1 GANEPALTLIN
12 VSVADAGVYTAA
24 VTNMYGTTTS
34 AEATVAI
41 NAVPVLTRPLNNA
54 VATAGDP
61 VVLSADFV
69 GYPPPAYTWRKN
81 GTVIAGA
88 SGSSYSFLAAADSG
102 GTYSVTADNGL
113 GTASSSA
120 TVTLEE
126 AASGLLSI
134 SSTNASIT
142 ENFDSLGK
150 STTNGVDTTNYL
162 GWTNGAGWLGVD
174 GWTNKPGW
182 YAVTDD
188 NRSPFEGYRSL
199 NYGNGNPSTPP
210 PRDECGLASMGSAS
224 SYRERA
230 LGALPWTNNRVFFG
244 VRLSNATGFPLQG
257 FSVRYRMEQY
267 SATTT
272 AALSGTKL
280 TLAAAVNPISLRSTN
295 FINFGTNAQIVTRS
309 SSYGR
314 IDGTSSGNNALRT
327 NTVTGLGIAPGDSV
341 WVRWEITSSTTNPL
355 AFAID
360 DLVITNFMPATQ
372 PVITTQPAGLTN
384 VLGQAAT
391 FNVAVSGGPFPT
403 LQWFKNGVAIP
414 GATAPSF
421 TMDHVAASDAGNYS
435 VQAANVVGSVTSAS
449 VPLVVTVSPRFV
461 LHPIGQTVK
470 AGASVSLT
478 ASASGSPAPAY
489 QWQKDGEDISGATG
503 SSLTLYNVSPGDSGN
518 YSVSATN
525 EAGFDSSDLVPVWV
539 LPVTFAGEFGG
550 VAPESD
556 SDRDGISALLEYAFG
571 GATNR
576 NDADRMP
583 QAASSN
589 NELSLTY
596 FARTNDTNLSIVPE
610 RTTDLSSTNSWTNT
624 GITVSSLGTTNIRG
638 TDFERRKAAL
648 STTNSVRQFLRLKVK
663 SN

>member
-1 GANEPALTLIN
+1 M
-12 VSVADAGVYTAA
+12 
-24 VTNMYGTTTS
+24 VTNAYGTTTS
-34 AEATVAI
+34 AQATVAI
-41 NAVPVLTRPLNNA
+41 NALPMLTRPLNNA
-54 VATAGDP
+54 VATIGDP
-61 VVLSADFV
+61 VLLSADFV
-69 GYPPPAYTWRKN
+69 GYPPPTYTWRKN
-81 GTVIAGA
+81 GTLIAGA

-102 GTYSVTADNGL
+102 GTYSITADNGL

-120 TVTLEE
+120 TVTLEA

-142 ENFDSLGK
+142 ENFDLLGK
-150 STTNGVDTTNYL
+150 STLSGVDTTNYL
-162 GWTNGAGWLGVD
+162 IWSNGIGWMGSNTNWI
-174 GWTNKPGW
+174 TKPGW
-182 YAVTDD
+182 YATTED

-199 NYGNGNPSTPP
+199 NNSAPNPSVPP
-210 PRDECGLASMGSAS
+210 PRSESGLASMGSAS
-224 SYRERA
+224 GSSDRS
-230 LGALPWTNNRVFFG
+230 LGGLPWTNNRVFFG
-244 VRLSNATGFPLQG
+244 VRISNATGVPLQG

-267 SATTT
+267 SATT

-280 TLAAAVNPISLRSTN
+280 ILASAVNPISLRSTN

-327 NTVTGLGIAPGDSV
+327 NAVTGLGIAPGDSV
-341 WVRWEITSSTTNPL
+341 WVRWEIASSTTNPL

-360 DLVITNFMPATQ
+360 DLTITNFTSATPPVITNP
-372 PVITTQPAGLTN
+372 PVGLTN
-384 VLGQAAT
+384 ILGDKAT
-391 FNVAVSGGPFPT
+391 FTVAVSGGPTPA
-403 LQWFKNGVAIP
+403 LQWFKNGEAIP
-414 GATAPSF
+414 GATNSSL
-421 TMDHVAASDAGNYS
+421 TIDRVAGSDAGDFS
-435 VQAANVVGSVTSAS
+435 VQAVNVGGSVTSAA
-449 VPLVVTVSPRFV
+449 VPLVVNTPPQFL
-461 LHPIGQTVK
+461 LHPLGQTVK
-470 AGASVSLT
+470 AGANVNFT

-489 QWQKDGEDISGATG
+489 QWQKDGEDIPGATG
-503 SSLTLYNVSPGDSGN
+503 SSLTLLNVSPGDSGG
-518 YSVSATN
+518 YSVSAAN
-525 EAGFDSSDLVPVWV
+525 AAGSDSSDLVLLSV
-539 LPVTFAGEFGG
+539 LPVTFTGEFGG